1 MLSKSGRR
9 RDPKAA
15 SHVPRAAGRV
25 LARGQ
30 RENQPR
36 SCHAADRCK
45 DCRAAKKAEKEGG
58 GGWGGDGGGKGK
70 GGKGGKYASAPQS
83 HSRSTSVSLA
93 CAAPWPSA
101 RPVDRSLT
109 YSAHHRC
116 CRGKGKGKGGKG
128 DSGKGGG
135 GGGGTCY
142 AFQKVPAALC
152 PRFAP
157 WDAVRHTGGCCTVAL
172 GLMPTDSLADG

>member
-1 MLSKSGRR
+1 MT
-9 RDPKAA
+9 PKQPPTFRALPDESSLEA
-15 SHVPRAAGRV
+15 SEKISHGHAI
-25 LARGQ
+25 
-30 RENQPR
+30 
-36 SCHAADRCK
+36 AADRCE
-45 DCRAAKKAEKEGG
+45 DCRAAKKAEKE
-58 GGWGGDGGGKGK
+58 GDGGGKGK
-70 GGKGGKYASAPQS
+70 GGKGGKYASPPQS
-83 HSRSTSVSLA
+83 QSRSTSVSLA

-109 YSAHHRC
+109 YSAHRRC

-142 AFQKVPAALC
+142 AFQKVPLC
-152 PRFAP
+152 ARVRTC
-157 WDAVRHTGGCCTVAL
+157 DAVRHTGSCCIFCTVAL